1 MLGTSPVFTITIVI
15 FYVLGFLCA
24 SSAILRSRTPQ
35 GAAAWVVELGPGAVW
50 GQDTPADSFVYMLAG
65 TAETHGAALAP
76 EGCLFASQD
85 EGAIRLTAGPLGA
98 RVLLA
103 QFRAH
108 TDDD

>member
-1 MLGTSPVFTITIVI
+1 M
-15 FYVLGFLCA
+15 
-24 SSAILRSRTPQ
+24 
-35 GAAAWVVELGPGAVW
+35 ELGPGAVW

-65 TAETHGAALAP
+65 TAETYGAALAP